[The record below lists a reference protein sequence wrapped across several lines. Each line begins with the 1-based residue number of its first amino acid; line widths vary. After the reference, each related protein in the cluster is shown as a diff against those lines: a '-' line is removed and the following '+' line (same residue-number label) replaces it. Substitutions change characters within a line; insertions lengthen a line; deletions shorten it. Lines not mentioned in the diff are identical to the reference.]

1 MIQTLSH
8 LPVRIKG
15 FVPWDLQLCEVWT
28 EAGQEGR
35 GWIFIWKGSFIQ
47 RNEYQLNGTNENSKV
62 SSLKQIL
69 NSNVSHSAPFSV
81 LLCSYSK
88 YLFTDYEEKHT
99 TSQDPQQVLTASM
112 GSLNNHGILSL
123 PYYGPFSNVGM

>member
-1 MIQTLSH
+1 MAQM
-8 LPVRIKG
+8 
-15 FVPWDLQLCEVWT
+15 
-28 EAGQEGR
+28 
-35 GWIFIWKGSFIQ
+35 
-47 RNEYQLNGTNENSKV
+47 NSKV
-62 SSLKQIL
+62 SSLEQIL

-88 YLFTDYEEKHT
+88 HLFTDYEEKHT

-112 GSLNNHGILSL
+112 GSSNNCGILSL